1 MQLRMEL
8 SQRIHF
14 ARRMQQRER
23 NNQKTREFGDA
34 NTLKSVREMLDSTE
48 GSIAEFGAVKADRQ
62 AKPRR
67 RLKFVHSSS
76 QQSTICV
83 KKHFAARCGQCIC
96 VSRNFRIFE
105 RLAIANP
112 NDRRASL

>member
-1 MQLRMEL
+1 
-8 SQRIHF
+8 
-14 ARRMQQRER
+14 
-23 NNQKTREFGDA
+23 
-34 NTLKSVREMLDSTE
+34 
-48 GSIAEFGAVKADRQ
+48 
-62 AKPRR
+62 
-67 RLKFVHSSS
+67 LKFVHSSS

-112 NDRRASL
+112 NHARSLFDGRQHKRRRWKRIRQEPNNQRTGVARANGAGGGSELEVREKPRSETHLGI